1 VGSNPLR
8 VASILNASIMASV
21 SGYHRICV
29 PPVRTY
35 GIVFVDGY
43 SSDLYQLTIIEGKI
57 SATDYVHNSICC
69 GNLVLGNSD
78 RPQGARGWA

>member
-1 VGSNPLR
+1 
-8 VASILNASIMASV
+8 MASV
-21 SGYHRICV
+21 SGYHRLCV
-29 PPVRTY
+29 PPVKDY

-43 SSDLYQLTIIEGKI
+43 SSDLYQRTIIEGKI

-78 RPQGARGWA
+78 GPKRARGWA